1 MELISTNWLCINWL
15 CCHSNFSSI
24 CHILIIP
31 YVQTY
36 YALIFLWWDD
46 DDDADDDD
54 DDDDDDQ
61 KTDDPSNWLILK
73 LKSRL

>member
-1 MELISTNWLCINWL
+1 MELISTDWLYINWL
-15 CCHSNFSSI
+15 CCHGNFSSI

-46 DDDADDDD
+46 DDDDDDD
-54 DDDDDDQ
+54 DE
-61 KTDDPSNWLILK
+61 KTDDPSNWLILI
-73 LKSRL
+73 LKPRL